1 MAERLKKTVQPEVSY
16 DDLPDE
22 NGHFGPYGGRFVAE
36 TLMGPIEELRQA
48 YERYVKALEPAIM
61 TVGGRPIWRGE
72 ARFTLIGPS
81 AERWDEV
88 ILVAYPRRQA
98 FERLLATREY
108 RAAVALRSAALE
120 DSRLIVTIAPQAIGR
135 VAWSLYKLGA
145 KLHRRAPR

>member
-1 MAERLKKTVQPEVSY
+1 MAG
-16 DDLPDE
+16 DLPPAALDALARE
-22 NGHFGPYGGRFVAE
+22 VPDGR
-36 TLMGPIEELRQA
+36 PIVLINLLRFRPRTSIEGSELSGREA